1 MEIGFDIISDLRL
14 GPNDSFNW
22 ENKPTSLYC
31 VVAGNATYH
40 MRTLWQTLA
49 HLGKLYQGIFYIPGP
64 LEYITGN
71 DVEKR
76 TSEILHVASKI
87 PNVAVLHQNVVIVDG
102 IAILGCNGWEDN
114 NPSFEHLL
122 DTLRLEDIAYLNK
135 SIDKLQKHLDV
146 KKILMV
152 SSAVPK
158 KELYYGL
165 VSPKAQERIHLDFAL
180 GSDTEHKVTHWAFGT
195 SEKLVDTNINGI
207 HYINNPF
214 IRKMPYWAK
223 RISINI

>member
-14 GPNDSFNW
+14 DPNESFNW
-22 ENKPTSLYC
+22 ENKATSLYC
-31 VVAGNATYH
+31 VLAGNVTFH

-49 HLGKLYQGIFYIPGP
+49 HLGKCYQGIFYVPGP
-64 LEYITGN
+64 LEYVSGN

-76 TSEILHVASKI
+76 TADILQIASRI
-87 PNVAVLHQNVVIVDG
+87 PNVAVLHQHVVIVDG

-114 NPSFEHLL
+114 NPTFEHLL

-158 KELYYGL
+158 KELYFGL
-165 VSPKAQERIHLDFAL
+165 ASPKAQERIHLDFAL
-180 GSDTEHKVTHWAFGT
+180 GSDTEHKVTNWAFGT
-195 SEKLVDTNINGI
+195 YEKLVDTHINGI
-207 HYINNPF
+207 HYVNNPYV
-214 IRKMPYWAK
+214 RKMPYWAK
-223 RISINI
+223 RISINV